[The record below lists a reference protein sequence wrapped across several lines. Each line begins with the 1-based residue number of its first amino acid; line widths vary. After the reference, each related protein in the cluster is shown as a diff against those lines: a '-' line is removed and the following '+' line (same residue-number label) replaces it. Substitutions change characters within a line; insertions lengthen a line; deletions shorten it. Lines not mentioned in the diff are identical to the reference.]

1 MRLKVTG
8 AAIVVLTLA
17 AGLGWYAMRQS
28 ELLPEGLRAALPSD
42 LGEPKSTT
50 EAKTTQQGNRSGN
63 SANGGRGAGGPV
75 AVEASKVRQ
84 ATKSSDIRAVGSL
97 QSDESVQIASEI
109 AGRIADIPF
118 KEGQPVKSGD
128 IIVRLDEALAKAEVA
143 DAQARLTLATANND
157 RARTLSRTGIVT
169 GRSRDEAVSNFET
182 SNAALELAQ
191 TRLEKH
197 TLKVPFDGVAGVRGV
212 SVGAYVGVGVP
223 IVNIEKIDTLKVDFK
238 VPEIYLEKIKVG
250 QKIEVL
256 VDALPDKTFTG
267 EIYAINPQVDVNGRA
282 LQIRARLANPEMMLR
297 PGLFARIVIKG
308 MTAQEVT
315 LVPESAIVPR
325 GGESFVYKVENGQ
338 AIESRVKL
346 GERKNAEVEILEGL
360 AVTATVVTAGQQ
372 KLRNGAPVEIVT
384 AKPAAQKAPDPGIK
398 LPTSIGRSG

>member
-1 MRLKVTG
+1 MHLKATV
-8 AAIVVLTLA
+8 AAIALLTLA
-17 AGLGWYAMRQS
+17 AGLGWYAMRN
-28 ELLPEGLRAALPSD
+28 PDALPD
-42 LGEPKSTT
+42 NLR
-50 EAKTTQQGNRSGN
+50 TTQPSQGGEQKSATETKTAQQGSS
-63 SANGGRGAGGPV
+63 SANGANGARGGGPV

-84 ATKSSDIRAVGSL
+84 ATKSSDIKAVGSL

-128 IIVRLDEALAKAEVA
+128 VIVRLDEALAKAEVA
-143 DAQARLTLATANND
+143 DAQARQTLATANND

-169 GRSRDEAVSNFET
+169 GRSRDEAVSNFAT

-197 TLKVPFDGVAGVRGV
+197 TLKVPFDGVAGVRAV
-212 SVGAYVGVGVP
+212 SVGAYIGVGAP

-256 VDALPDKTFTG
+256 VDALPGKTFTG

-384 AKPAAQKAPDPGIK
+384 TKPAAQKSPDPGIK
-398 LPTSIGRSG
+398 VPTRIGRSG